1 MTLHTHAR
9 VLAFAILLS
18 TFATVA
24 PTGTPTM
31 APLCANADDAT
42 VSAMTSGTAASFIT
56 SCTQVTAQLA
66 TTYCAAIALL
76 RQTCPVSCSVCG
88 GAPTPAPATQPTKAP
103 TDGPNP
109 TPAPTFQPWVWSNG
123 ETAATLLASYN
134 AASNAASPVRSIV
147 TLSAG
152 HESNGE
158 PGIVV
163 SWILDEVL
171 GSVTFAVEAQTTGWV
186 ALGLAEAAGM
196 KGSDVVMGHVD
207 GSGGSVRI
215 GDYHAIA
222 NAAPILDGCQDWSV
236 VHGEEDG
243 AEKRTLLIVARN
255 LTTSDSND
263 RPILLDS
270 IKRLKIITA
279 MGAHGDDGSSS
290 LTDPSYSYHGEHKQK
305 TAVDLRVGSAV
316 TLDSWTA
323 ATSAVATMTFVDLR
337 ANEGTFTGGGGI
349 FPYPAPVANGYP
361 IPSATTTYTSFCFP
375 ASAHSAWSPSHD
387 MKTIVSFSALPDPA
401 GRSDGHIHHFVLY
414 AIPEDGCE
422 PGGGLDWAVLWA
434 GGAGL
439 FEELP
444 SNVGLPFA
452 TYKSF
457 RLQVHYN
464 NPTHLTGLLDNS
476 GVRCAFRGKRCVPLP

>member
-1 MTLHTHAR
+1 MVSQLAAALTMA
-9 VLAFAILLS
+9 VLLAAATS
-18 TFATVA
+18 VDAAPTVA
-24 PTGTPTM
+24 PTM
-31 APLCANADDAT
+31 APLCANANDAT
-42 VSAMTSGTAASFIT
+42 VTALTQGTMLASVT
-56 SCTQVTAQLA
+56 SCNQVTGSVAA
-66 TTYCAAIALL
+66 TYCPTVALL
-76 RQTCPVSCSVCG
+76 RTTCPISCSICVG
-88 GAPTPAPATQPTKAP
+88 SPTPAPVTAPTKAP
-103 TDGPNP
+103 ISGAPP
-109 TPAPTFQPWVWSNG
+109 TAAPTFSPWVWANG
-123 ETAATLLASYN
+123 ATASSLLEGLSSS
-134 AASNAASPVRSIV
+134 AAPVRSIV

-152 HESNGE
+152 HEANGE

-196 KGSDVVMGHVD
+196 KGADIVMGHVD
-207 GSGGSVRI
+207 GASGSVHV

-222 NAAPILDGCQDWSV
+222 NAAPIRDGCQDWSV

-243 AEKRTLLIVARN
+243 AEKRTLVIVVRN

-263 RPILLDS
+263 RPILLNS

-279 MGAHGDDGSSS
+279 MGAHGDDGGSS
-290 LTDPSYSYHGEHKQK
+290 LTDPSYAYHGEHKQK
-305 TAVDLRVGSAV
+305 TAVDLRVGSVV